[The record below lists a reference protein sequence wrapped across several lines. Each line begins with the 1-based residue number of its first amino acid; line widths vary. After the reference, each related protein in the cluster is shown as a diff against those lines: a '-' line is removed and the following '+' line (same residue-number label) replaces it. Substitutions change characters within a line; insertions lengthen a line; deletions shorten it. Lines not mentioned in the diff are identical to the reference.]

1 MGFADREWNRS
12 VSRSRAASWSVNSW
26 IIGICIAVFV
36 LDGFLGKAAKSV
48 IEVERITLDGAS
60 APAEG
65 ARWKLVTEPL
75 PLSRAAQEW
84 GPVLIV
90 AAQRA
95 HLANSQLRVQA
106 LESQGAIVGFAFS
119 IPTTPLKSLLHFSTS
134 TALMGN
140 SGGGSGFP
148 QVWRFIGFQFL
159 HADMTHLI
167 FNMMGLWFFGPVA
180 ERYLGSKRYAAFY
193 LLCGICG
200 AAMYLVLNFLGTQI
214 AMWKPTLHIPFLLVN
229 DPTTPLVGASAG
241 VFGVIMAAAFLSPRS
256 MVLLFFVLP
265 MQLRTLAYGL
275 VGLALVSIFFGTAN
289 AGGEAAHL
297 GGAIAGFW
305 LIRNPDT
312 LHALFDWMGRVDP
325 TSQSRRV
332 RSSRARRVVAA
343 AEIDRI
349 LDKIR
354 QKGLQSLS
362 EDERQVLRKASQP

>member
-1 MGFADREWNRS
+1 
-12 VSRSRAASWSVNSW
+12 
-26 IIGICIAVFV
+26 
-36 LDGFLGKAAKSV
+36 
-48 IEVERITLDGAS
+48 
-60 APAEG
+60 
-65 ARWKLVTEPL
+65 
-75 PLSRAAQEW
+75 
-84 GPVLIV
+84 
-90 AAQRA
+90 
-95 HLANSQLRVQA
+95 
-106 LESQGAIVGFAFS
+106 
-119 IPTTPLKSLLHFSTS
+119 
-134 TALMGN
+134 
-140 SGGGSGFP
+140 
-148 QVWRFIGFQFL
+148 
-159 HADMTHLI
+159 
-167 FNMMGLWFFGPVA
+167 
-180 ERYLGSKRYAAFY
+180 
-193 LLCGICG
+193 
-200 AAMYLVLNFLGTQI
+200 MYLVLNFLGTQI